1 MLYFKSSVS
10 RDIFSPA
17 TLFLGLMLV
26 LSLVIA
32 PRPAESATVEWTG
45 VVANTCVVTLNSNGL
60 LGVSVNGQAMS
71 SDQTAGQPASV
82 AVMSTGPNVVTFGSP
97 AMTLWA
103 PSYTGSPIVSSKQ
116 QSNKGHSSAWMVTAH
131 QAAIEPGDTLFEVHA
146 QLADAANAFPMGAYK
161 VSSEVTC
168 APAN

>member
-1 MLYFKSSVS
+1 MIYFESFFYNG
-10 RDIFSPA
+10 FSFQA
-17 TLFLGLMLV
+17 RLLFGFMLV
-26 LSLVIA
+26 LSLVIGH
-32 PRPAESATVEWTG
+32 RTAEAATVEWTG

-60 LGVSVNGQAMS
+60 LGVATSGQVMS
-71 SDQTAGQPASV
+71 SEQTAGQPASV

-116 QSNKGHSSAWMVTAH
+116 QSNKGHSSTWMVTAH
-131 QAAIEPGDTLFEVHA
+131 QATVTAGDTLFAVHA
-146 QLADAANAFPMGAYK
+146 QLDDAANAFPMGAYK

>member
-1 MLYFKSSVS
+1 MFYFESYVS
-10 RDIFSPA
+10 RGI
-17 TLFLGLMLV
+17 TLQAKLLLGFTLM

-32 PRPAESATVEWTG
+32 PDPAEAATVEWTG

-60 LGVSVNGQAMS
+60 LGVSISGQAMS
-71 SDQTAGQPASV
+71 SEQTTGQPASV
-82 AVMSTGPNVVTFGSP
+82 AVMSTGSNVVTFGSP

-103 PSYTGSPIVSSKQ
+103 PSYTGSPMVSSKQ
-116 QSNKGHSSAWMVTAH
+116 QSNKGHSSTWMVTAH
-131 QAAIEPGDTLFEVHA
+131 QAPIEPGDTLFEVHA
-146 QLADAANAFPMGAYK
+146 QLDDAANAFPMGAYK

>member
-1 MLYFKSSVS
+1 MFYLKSSS
-10 RDIFSPA
+10 FNQFSFRSN
-17 TLFLGLMLV
+17 LFLGFTLV
-26 LSLVIA
+26 LSLAIT
-32 PRPAESATVEWTG
+32 PRPADAATVEWTG

-60 LGVSVNGQAMS
+60 LGLAISGQAMS
-71 SDQTAGQPASV
+71 SEQTTGQPASV
-82 AVMSTGPNVVTFGSP
+82 AVMSTGANVVTFGSP

-116 QSNKGHSSAWMVTAH
+116 RSNKGHSSAWTVTAH
-131 QAAIEPGDTLFEVHA
+131 QAPIEAGDTLFEVHA
-146 QLADAANAFPMGAYK
+146 QLDDAANAFPMGAYK

>member
-10 RDIFSPA
+10 REFTVQAS
-17 TLFLGLMLV
+17 LLLGGALV
-26 LSLVIA
+26 LSLVTA
-32 PRPAESATVEWTG
+32 PRPAEAATVEWTG

-60 LGVSVNGQAMS
+60 LGVSISGQAMS
-71 SDQTAGQPASV
+71 SEQTAGQPASV

-116 QSNKGHSSAWMVTAH
+116 QSNKGHSSTWLVTAH
-131 QAAIEPGDTLFEVHA
+131 QATIEPGDTLFEVHA
-146 QLADAANAFPMGAYK
+146 QLDDAANAFPMGAYK